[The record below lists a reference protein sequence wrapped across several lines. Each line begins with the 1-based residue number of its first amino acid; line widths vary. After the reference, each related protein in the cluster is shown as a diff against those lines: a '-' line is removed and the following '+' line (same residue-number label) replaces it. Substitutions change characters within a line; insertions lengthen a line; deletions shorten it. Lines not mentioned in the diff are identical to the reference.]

1 MNFPYT
7 LNQNN
12 HEWWEQRGSM
22 LNDII
27 HQMEPSERF
36 QYAQLLGHLATVDN
50 TVSKAEM
57 AFFEQRLGATLLSPE
72 RKEQLRKQLNKKIN
86 LEKHLQTMHPRSIKL
101 ALRDIALMTM
111 ADREIDESERAV
123 LKMVAKAAGLTEK
136 HVDALLQWTVKG
148 FHWMQEGYNALD
160 I

>member
-1 MNFPYT
+1 
-7 LNQNN
+7 
-12 HEWWEQRGSM
+12 M
-22 LNDII
+22 LHDIV

-36 QYAQLLGHLATVDN
+36 QYAQLLAYLASVDN
-50 TVSKAEM
+50 SISKPEM

-72 RKEQLRKQLNKKIN
+72 RKEQLRKKLSSNLN
-86 LEKHLQTMHPRSIKL
+86 LDKHLATMNPRSIKL
-101 ALRDIALMTM
+101 ALRDICLMTM
-111 ADREIDESERAV
+111 ADREVEESEREV
-123 LKMVAKAAGLTEK
+123 LLKVAAAAGLTDK